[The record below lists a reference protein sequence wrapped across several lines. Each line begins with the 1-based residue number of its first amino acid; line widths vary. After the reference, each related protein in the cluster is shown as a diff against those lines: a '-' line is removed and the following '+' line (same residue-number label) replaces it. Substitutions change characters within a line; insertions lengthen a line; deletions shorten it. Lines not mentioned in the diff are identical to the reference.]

1 MKRRDLIIVAVLVN
15 AGLLIVL
22 CVSALKSDGAHEEV
36 SSAPVMPLPSAH
48 ELGIGKDKSAS
59 TLGDEVDQVLSQ
71 YASNPSGQISVQP
84 ITPSSAPSAATSIA
98 PIPSFADDLK
108 AITMPNINTA
118 QVEQAAPASASEV
131 KVKKGDM
138 LEKIAKRHQVS
149 VNELMRANNLT
160 STNLKIG
167 QTLKIPEK
175 KGAVSLAPKSEP
187 TSFASTPASLP
198 VKEASPEYYTV
209 KNGDNPWT
217 IAMKNHMKLEDLLK
231 LNELDQ
237 EKAKRLKPGDQLRIR

>member
-36 SSAPVMPLPSAH
+36 SSAPTMPLPSAH

-84 ITPSSAPSAATSIA
+84 ITPSSGPSAISIA

-108 AITMPNINTA
+108 AITMPDINA
-118 QVEQAAPASASEV
+118 AHVEHAAPAAASEV

-138 LEKIAKRHQVS
+138 LEKIARRHQVS

>member
-15 AGLLIVL
+15 AGLLVVL
-22 CVSALKSDGAHEEV
+22 CVSALKSNGAHEEV
-36 SSAPVMPLPSAH
+36 SSAPAMPLPSAH
-48 ELGIGKDKSAS
+48 ELGINKDKSAS

-71 YASNPSGQISVQP
+71 YAAHSSSP
-84 ITPSSAPSAATSIA
+84 IQAQSIAPAPSASAVTPIA

-108 AITMPNINTA
+108 AITMPEISCA
-118 QVEQAAPASASEV
+118 QVEKAAPASLSEV
-131 KVKKGDM
+131 KVKKGDV
-138 LEKIAKRHQVS
+138 LEKIARRHQVS
-149 VNELMRANNLT
+149 VTELMRINNLT
-160 STNLKIG
+160 SSNLKIG

-175 KGAVSLAPKSEP
+175 KGAVAAAPRSEP
-187 TSFASTPASLP
+187 TSFASTPAP
-198 VKEASPEYYTV
+198 TPAKETAPEYYTV